1 MRWSWILATMLSC
14 GTPSDTPEE
23 DGFALACPGDAGCP
37 DNDGRLQA
45 GAASRSIE
53 PPCYETWEDLDG
65 NSFFDDDDDMLH
77 DCGCD
82 RLCPGDPGYTAADK
96 GEGDGFFTA
105 IWMAGFGTGRATR
118 GVRPPE
124 LGLDGE
130 GDGLFA
136 RAILLKQGA
145 TTLALV
151 SVDLVGYFRDDVQV
165 VREILAS
172 RGVPVDLVII
182 SSTHTHQGPDTMGAW
197 GRDVASRGYDAD
209 YKAWLHTE
217 IAGVIEDAANE
228 VRPVTMTVGEADLS
242 VRDPEN
248 GVLNW
253 ISDTRD
259 PWVIDPI
266 LNVARFA
273 DDDGDTVATL
283 INWANHP
290 ESLSDENLWLTSDFV
305 HGVRRAVEHGVTW
318 ESGHKD
324 GVGGVAIYLSGAVG
338 GMMTP
343 LRITAKDGDGNLYG
357 NASFEK
363 ADAIGLTLGEAALDA
378 LATGETVTNPALSF
392 RQTIFT
398 AEVVNQQIQTSF
410 LLETFDRS
418 ATFDEDEPID
428 DDNVPVVETE
438 MMTVSLGPIR
448 MLTMPGELLPE
459 LWIGGYD
466 GSHVHAPGRSV
477 VRADN
482 PLPPDLSLAPAGPYL
497 RDRLG
502 GEHRWLLGLANDE
515 LGYFIPKYNFVLADR
530 GAWFFQADGDHYE
543 ETYSL
548 NPDMEDVILNA
559 AGPLLDALNPPTP

>member
-1 MRWSWILATMLSC
+1 
-14 GTPSDTPEE
+14 
-23 DGFALACPGDAGCP
+23 
-37 DNDGRLQA
+37 
-45 GAASRSIE
+45 
-53 PPCYETWEDLDG
+53 
-65 NSFFDDDDDMLH
+65 
-77 DCGCD
+77 
-82 RLCPGDPGYTAADK
+82 
-96 GEGDGFFTA
+96 
-105 IWMAGFGTGRATR
+105 
-118 GVRPPE
+118 
-124 LGLDGE
+124 
-130 GDGLFA
+130 
-136 RAILLKQGA
+136 
-145 TTLALV
+145 
-151 SVDLVGYFRDDVQV
+151 
-165 VREILAS
+165 
-172 RGVPVDLVII
+172 
-182 SSTHTHQGPDTMGAW
+182 
-197 GRDVASRGYDAD
+197 
-209 YKAWLHTE
+209 
-217 IAGVIEDAANE
+217 
-228 VRPVTMTVGEADLS
+228 
-242 VRDPEN
+242 
-248 GVLNW
+248 
-253 ISDTRD
+253 
-259 PWVIDPI
+259 
-266 LNVARFA
+266 
-273 DDDGDTVATL
+273 
-283 INWANHP
+283 
-290 ESLSDENLWLTSDFV
+290 
-305 HGVRRAVEHGVTW
+305 
-318 ESGHKD
+318 
-324 GVGGVAIYLSGAVG
+324 VAIYLSGAVG